1 MNKLKS
7 HFILLSDYMNKLE
20 YQKWINIISKT
31 LNFSIN
37 EDYSLSNIT
46 ILLNISND
54 LESLSF
60 KNYRWFDDFAKNML
74 NLFHVN
80 SVKITINSS
89 TGDSIKIECVED
101 KNRKEILRFGI
112 YNSKLTLY
120 CEYRN
125 KICDNETLEYVKI
138 YNQIL
143 DDYMDITNENIQD
156 KKLIHK
162 NNILIL

>member
-1 MNKLKS
+1 MNKLRS
-7 HFILLSDYMNKLE
+7 HFISLSDYMNKLE

-37 EDYSLSNIT
+37 ENYLLSNIT

-60 KNYRWFDDFAKNML
+60 KNYRWFNDFTENML
-74 NLFHVN
+74 DLFNVN
-80 SVKITINSS
+80 SVKVIINSS
-89 TGDSIKIECVED
+89 TGDSIKIECAED
-101 KNRKEILRFGI
+101 KNQKEILKFEI
-112 YNSKLTLY
+112 HDSILSLCYKH
-120 CEYRN
+120 RN
-125 KICDNETLEYVKI
+125 RICDNETLEYVKI

>member
-1 MNKLKS
+1 MNKLRS
-7 HFILLSDYMNKLE
+7 HFILLSDYMDRLE

-60 KNYRWFDDFAKNML
+60 KNYRWFDDFTKNML

-101 KNRKEILRFGI
+101 KNRKEILKFGI
-112 YNSKLTLY
+112 YNGKLTLY

>member
-1 MNKLKS
+1 MNKLRS
-7 HFILLSDYMNKLE
+7 HFILLSDYMDRLE

-74 NLFHVN
+74 NLFQVN
-80 SVKITINSS
+80 SVEITINSW

>member
-1 MNKLKS
+1 MNKLRS
-7 HFILLSDYMNKLE
+7 HFILLSDYMDKLK

-46 ILLNISND
+46 ILLNIYND

-60 KNYRWFDDFAKNML
+60 KNYRWFDDFAENML
-74 NLFHVN
+74 SLFNVN
-80 SVKITINSS
+80 SVKITINSL

-101 KNRKEILRFGI
+101 KNQKEILRFGI
-112 YNSKLTLY
+112 YNGKLTLY

>member
-1 MNKLKS
+1 MK
-7 HFILLSDYMNKLE
+7 
-20 YQKWINIISKT
+20 
-31 LNFSIN
+31 
-37 EDYSLSNIT
+37 
-46 ILLNISND
+46 
-54 LESLSF
+54 
-60 KNYRWFDDFAKNML
+60 R
-74 NLFHVN
+74 
-80 SVKITINSS
+80 
-89 TGDSIKIECVED
+89 KIECVED